1 MRKPGRSRRWPRA
14 WAAVVASA
22 ALVGG
27 AAYIAL
33 TDAPRVSSDVV
44 PVITE
49 APPVGLDPRSFGAR
63 GDGITDDTAALQQAI
78 DAALT
83 DASRTVRVPAG
94 TYLISAPLTYGDQL
108 RFVGNGMTA
117 TFIVN
122 TTTRTDGT
130 AMLVP
135 KHRGVRDVTIESL
148 SLDQRGDW
156 YDRNGENRHAFLLN
170 VGSTTN
176 TTITGV
182 GFRRVR
188 TIAVYSDTPRTHPT
202 VGLTVRGSHV
212 FESNGG
218 GFSFFGAFSGYV
230 IDGNVLEN
238 TKDDAIALQD
248 NRNGDFPTAIS
259 VTNNEIHDCTLR
271 TFFGSTPNGI
281 LVFGADNVVVEGNSV
296 TRVLSNGI
304 RVSMGS
310 RRSSNVRVSNNVV
323 TGAGTNNNTPD
334 VPGDGIFVI
343 GSDHVQ
349 LAGNQVSQSKYAD
362 YEVQDSTDVQGP

>member
-1 MRKPGRSRRWPRA
+1 M
-14 WAAVVASA
+14 
-22 ALVGG
+22 
-27 AAYIAL
+27 
-33 TDAPRVSSDVV
+33 
-44 PVITE
+44 
-49 APPVGLDPRSFGAR
+49 
-63 GDGITDDTAALQQAI
+63 TDDTAALQQAI

-108 RFVGNGMTA
+108 RLVGDGMTA

-130 AMLVP
+130 AMLVA
-135 KHRGVRDVTIESL
+135 KHHGVRDVTIESL
-148 SLDQRGDW
+148 SLDQRADW
-156 YDRNGENRHAFLLN
+156 YDRNGENLHAFLLD

-176 TTITGV
+176 TTITRV
-182 GFRRVR
+182 GFRHVR

-202 VGLTVRGSHV
+202 MGLTVKGSHV
-212 FESNGG
+212 FDSNGG
-218 GFSFFGAFSGYV
+218 GFSFFGAFSGSV

-248 NRNGDFPTAIS
+248 NPDGDFPTAIR
-259 VTNNEIHDCTLR
+259 VTNNEIRDCTLR

-281 LVFGADNVVVEGNSV
+281 LVFGADNVVVEGNTV

-304 RVSMGS
+304 RVSLGAS
-310 RRSSNVRVSNNVV
+310 RRSSNVRVSNNAV

-334 VPGDGIFVI
+334 VPANGIWVL

-349 LAGNQVSQSKYAD
+349 LAGNQVSQSKCGD
-362 YEVQDSTDVQGP
+362 YEVNDSTDVQGP